1 VDKICALARL
11 LAVLLA
17 IVTGFIM
24 VPMAAV
30 VLLVL
35 GGISAIDGNSE
46 QNSRTYLIAIVLPLG
61 AGALTAI
68 PAAGTALATIFDS
81 LGLATVGA
89 AIVAITI
96 TFALRI
102 KSDWLRRA

>member
-30 VLLVL
+30 ILLVL

-46 QNSRTYLIAIVLPLG
+46 QNSRTYLIAIVLLLG

-68 PAAGTALATIFDS
+68 PAAGAALATIFAS
-81 LGLATVGA
+81 LGLATVGRPLSPSPSPSPCA
-89 AIVAITI
+89 SSRTG
-96 TFALRI
+96 
-102 KSDWLRRA
+102 

>member
-1 VDKICALARL
+1 LARL

-17 IVTGFIM
+17 IATGFIM
-24 VPMAAV
+24 VPMAATA
-30 VLLVL
+30 LLVL

-46 QNSRTYLIAIVLPLG
+46 QNSRTYLIAIVLLLG
-61 AGALTAI
+61 ASALTAI
-68 PAAGTALATIFDS
+68 PAAGPPLATIFAS

-102 KSDWLRRA
+102 KSDWVKSA